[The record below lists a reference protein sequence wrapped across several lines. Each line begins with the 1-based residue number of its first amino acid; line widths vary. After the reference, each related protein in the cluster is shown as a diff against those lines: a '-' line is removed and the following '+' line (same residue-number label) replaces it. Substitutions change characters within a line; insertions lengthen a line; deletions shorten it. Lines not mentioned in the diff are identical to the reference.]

1 VFTQEVTRNL
11 HSNLQFEDEVYWK
24 GNSTGVLTAKSAYF
38 TMKNGP
44 RIKTIKINIDEIWK
58 LNVPP
63 RFKVWAWM
71 MLLNRILTTDNLKK
85 KGWSLVSM
93 CVMCR
98 ANEESVEHLFSS
110 CSFTCF
116 LFHTL
121 SLLFTIEFLTDL
133 ITAISDTT
141 TQNKT
146 REIILIAHFI
156 IWRERCSRIFRNQM
170 KQNHLLLEE
179 IILQRRLSSG
189 YY

>member
-93 CVMCR
+93 CVM
-98 ANEESVEHLFSS
+98 
-110 CSFTCF
+110 
-116 LFHTL
+116 
-121 SLLFTIEFLTDL
+121 
-133 ITAISDTT
+133 
-141 TQNKT
+141 
-146 REIILIAHFI
+146 
-156 IWRERCSRIFRNQM
+156 
-170 KQNHLLLEE
+170 
-179 IILQRRLSSG
+179 
-189 YY
+189 